1 MSQRSA
7 VLITALFLGGCA
19 MGGFFMSYP
28 AQMTQVKQALSGPT
42 PLSPLAQLSTELSG
56 KDGLLYAQEAGRVA
70 QVGGDFKASQDY
82 YRSAI
87 ATYAKFDDQ
96 ATVSLSNLGANAG
109 SLVLNDNV
117 IPYRGPGFERVMVH
131 QYQALNYLMQ
141 NDFEGA
147 LVEVRRANELQAL
160 EQKRYEKSKESVKA
174 MANGTVD
181 SEINRLEQQA
191 GTVTSSFLNAYS
203 YYTTGLIHELLGE
216 ENDAFID
223 YRKAAQIFPG
233 NPYLEQDLVRLAKK
247 LAMPQYEEFK
257 DRFGEAILPGQQ
269 DGQLVLLLERDFVL
283 AKQPLTVPFTISGNW
298 QTVSLPTYGS
308 SGPAPAPL
316 SLRGLDAPLQPATIA
331 NMDALAINALKE
343 DLPALLIRQAA
354 RVYAKSELTR
364 SVESQSKKR
373 RDEFD
378 GAAVAMQIFN
388 VLSEQADLRSWLTLP
403 KQAQIGRRFL
413 PEGDY
418 SVTLGNASRNIE
430 IRPGQTTLLWAIDTG
445 SNIRFYSINI
455 KSKWN

>member
-1 MSQRSA
+1 MSQRAA

-19 MGGFFMSYP
+19 MGGLFMSYP
-28 AQMTQVKQALSGPT
+28 AQMAQVKQALSGPAPLT
-42 PLSPLAQLSTELSG
+42 PLTQLETELNG
-56 KDGLLYAQEAGRVA
+56 KDALLYAQEAGRVA

-87 ATYAKFDDQ
+87 AAYARFDDQ

-181 SEINRLEQQA
+181 GEINRLGQQA
-191 GTVTSSFLNAYS
+191 GSVTSSFLNAYS

-247 LAMPQYEEFK
+247 LAMPQYQEFK
-257 DRFGEAILPGQQ
+257 DRFGEAKLPGKD
-269 DGQLVLLLERDFVL
+269 DGQLILLLERDFVL
-283 AKQPLTVPFTISGNW
+283 AKQPLTVPFTINGNW
-298 QTVSLPTYGS
+298 QTVSLPTYGN
-308 SGPAPAPL
+308 SGPPSGTQ
-316 SLRGLDAPLQPATIA
+316 SLAGLDTPLQPATIS
-331 NMDALAINALKE
+331 NLDALAINALKE

-403 KQAQIGRRFL
+403 KQAQIGRRFV
-413 PEGDY
+413 PQGHY
-418 SVTLGNASRNIE
+418 SVTLGNVSKNIE
-430 IRPGQTTLLWAIDTG
+430 IRPGQTTLIWAIDTG